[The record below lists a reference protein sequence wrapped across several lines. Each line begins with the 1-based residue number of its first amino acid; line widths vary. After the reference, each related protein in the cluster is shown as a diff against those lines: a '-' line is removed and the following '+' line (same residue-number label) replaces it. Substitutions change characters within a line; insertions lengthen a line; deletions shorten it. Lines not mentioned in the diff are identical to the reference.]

1 MFLIRMIR
9 KVFSLF
15 RSGLT
20 AHEIALGACL
30 GVLGG
35 CIPFSSG
42 WMVAAVVLLMVIFR
56 SSFTAFL
63 VAGAVVKLL
72 AFAVEPVCY
81 KLGQF
86 ALDGALSGFFATLA
100 NTPGLALLDFH
111 RYVVT
116 GGIIFALIVAIP
128 AYPLLFVFTNRYR
141 KALIGWSEKSPRYK
155 AFTEKGPV
163 RFLSWLF
170 LGKKGDYAAALEGGK
185 GLIRKGMVLGLA
197 VFAVVVGL
205 VTFFFG
211 DALARTGF
219 EAGMSAA
226 FDAEVSLEEAGIS
239 FVGGSLEFGNML
251 MVERERKGDI
261 SRSRHM
267 RGDLDAVE
275 LWRRRLVFDEIIL
288 EDVMFRAARDKEGN
302 FNLEGKKKKKRGP
315 RKKRDDEEG
324 FAHLGDLW
332 QKKDLGQDVV
342 EILLD
347 VIFPETD
354 PEAVAAA
361 REKELEELEKRTDYA
376 SIYADHLIADDKPLV
391 VINVLDITGLNLV
404 LDDPASGKEADRFGG
419 LTLRATNLSSDP
431 VLYATDSV
439 IELFSFRTGSDGKR
453 RPDCSIKLT
462 LKWSMKE
469 PVHTVEVTVNDISA
483 DKIVA
488 HMNEGGKVKIS
499 KGAIRLDSRTE
510 LGPDQFKS
518 ETKILL
524 KDLTLKPSKPGG
536 KILGFDGAQF
546 CKGLN
551 EYLKVQPLELD
562 VGLDGAYTSPKVHID
577 EEKLRKQV
585 TAGLQGLVKKLAEE
599 EIAAQK
605 QKALEKV
612 EEEKAELEGKLEEKK
627 QEGKAKAEEKVKD
640 GLNKLFGGDDDDDK
654 KKKGGKKKKKK
665 KNNN

>member
-1 MFLIRMIR
+1 MFLIKIIR

-30 GVLGG
+30 GVLSG

-42 WMVAAVVLLMVIFR
+42 WMVAAVVLLMVVFR

-72 AFAVEPVCY
+72 AFAVEPACY
-81 KLGQF
+81 GLGRF

-116 GGIIFALIVAIP
+116 GGIIFAVIVAIP
-128 AYPLLFVFTNRYR
+128 AYPLLFIFTNRYR
-141 KALIGWSEKSPRYK
+141 KALLGWSEKSPRYK

-163 RFLSWLF
+163 RFFSWLF

-185 GLIRKGMVLGLA
+185 GPIRKGMVLGLA
-197 VFAVVVGL
+197 VFVVVVGL
-205 VTFFFG
+205 FTFFFG

-219 EAGMSAA
+219 EAGLSAA

-261 SRSRHM
+261 SRSRHL

-288 EDVMFRAARDKEGN
+288 EDVMFRAARDKDGN

-315 RKKRDDEEG
+315 RKEKDDEEG

-342 EILLD
+342 DMLID

-354 PEAVAAA
+354 PEAAAAA
-361 REKELEELEKRTDYA
+361 REKELEEFEKRTDYA

-391 VINVLDITGLNLV
+391 VINLLDITGLNLV
-404 LDDPASGKEADRFGG
+404 LEDSGSGKEADRFGG

-431 VLYATDSV
+431 VLYAKDSV
-439 IELFSFRTGSDGKR
+439 IELFSFRTGPDGKR

-462 LKWSMKE
+462 LKWSMKQ
-469 PVHTVEVTVNDISA
+469 PVHTLDVTVNDISA
-483 DKIVA
+483 DKMVA

-499 KGAIRLDSRTE
+499 KGAIRLDSHTE
-510 LGPDQFKS
+510 LGPDQFTS
-518 ETKILL
+518 ETKLVL
-524 KDLTLKPSKPGG
+524 KDLTLKPAKPGG

-551 EYLKVQPLELD
+551 EYLKVRPLELD
-562 VGLDGAYTSPKVHID
+562 VDLDGAYTSPSIHVD

-605 QKALEKV
+605 QKALQKV
-612 EEEKAELEGKLEEKK
+612 EEEKAELKGKVQEKTD
-627 QEGKAKAEEKVKD
+627 EGKAKAEEKVKD
-640 GLNKLFGGDDDDDK
+640 GLNKLFGGDDDDK
-654 KKKGGKKKKKK
+654 KKKGGKKKKK
-665 KNNN
+665 